1 MADKVEYIYKGAIE
15 NLQKYKDKPL
25 VFTGKK
31 SFELIE
37 DYVKSAL
44 ISPYFYNDFST
55 NPKIEEIEKAIGVID
70 FKPNFIIAIGGG
82 SVIDFAKIY
91 RFKKALD
98 VPLIAVPTTCGTG
111 SEATQ
116 FAVYYEN
123 QKKQSLDDV
132 KILPDVAIVDSGLV
146 EKNPKYLKACTSL
159 DAYCQAIESYFACK
173 STKESREYARLA
185 MELCK
190 DNIIPYVQNGDDK
203 SSFNMAK
210 ASNLA
215 GKAIN
220 ISRTTAA
227 HAMSYSITTKYKIPH
242 GHAVA
247 LNIGNLLEYNKDVDE
262 KTLNDQRGVDFVK
275 SRIKEIYELIG
286 IKNAKAYFDD
296 LFEKLEIENK
306 RYKSDYIDPNRL
318 KNNPRKIVD
327 GDWEKYTNN

>member
-123 QKKQSLDDV
+123 QKKPV
-132 KILPDVAIVDSGLV
+132 
-146 EKNPKYLKACTSL
+146 
-159 DAYCQAIESYFACK
+159 
-173 STKESREYARLA
+173 
-185 MELCK
+185 
-190 DNIIPYVQNGDDK
+190 
-203 SSFNMAK
+203 
-210 ASNLA
+210 NLA
-215 GKAIN
+215 FFG
-220 ISRTTAA
+220 
-227 HAMSYSITTKYKIPH
+227 
-242 GHAVA
+242 
-247 LNIGNLLEYNKDVDE
+247 
-262 KTLNDQRGVDFVK
+262 
-275 SRIKEIYELIG
+275 
-286 IKNAKAYFDD
+286 
-296 LFEKLEIENK
+296 
-306 RYKSDYIDPNRL
+306 L
-318 KNNPRKIVD
+318 KF
-327 GDWEKYTNN
+327 